1 MNILISPN
9 AFKHSLNAGEAALA
23 IREGLMQSK
32 LEGTFECFPVG
43 DGGDGTGS
51 LIVSRCNGI
60 EISAVAHDPLKRKIP
75 ASFGLID
82 AGKTAVIEMA
92 TASGLHRL
100 QKNELNPMQATSI
113 GTGELIINAM
123 DKGVRKI
130 IIGMGGSA
138 TVDGGMGILQAL
150 GLRFLNADGKDIPTP
165 GDLTSLVS
173 IDPLGLDTRIKE
185 CEVMVLCDVD
195 NRLLGKQGAA
205 AVFGPQKGASDSKV
219 PILDAALSRFSEVI
233 LHQTGKNISALKY
246 GGTAGGA
253 AAGLWGLLNAKLV
266 NGINYFLQL
275 TGFDLAL
282 DKCDLVITGEG
293 SIDGQTAKGKGPFG
307 VACRAKLKGLPV
319 IGIAGKVPL
328 KPNTSLQQYFDALIP
343 IGHQPLDMP
352 AALAFTKNNLIR
364 TSREI
369 GNLLALSNII
379 GSKKLFDTV

>member
-1 MNILISPN
+1 
-9 AFKHSLNAGEAALA
+9 
-23 IREGLMQSK
+23 
-32 LEGTFECFPVG
+32 
-43 DGGDGTGS
+43 
-51 LIVSRCNGI
+51 
-60 EISAVAHDPLKRKIP
+60 
-75 ASFGLID
+75 
-82 AGKTAVIEMA
+82 MA

-205 AVFGPQKGASDSKV
+205 AVFGPQKGASDSEV